1 MKKFNLIIILLL
13 GVFTGFAQNS
23 PNSLGTS
30 YDSISPA
37 IHIAKEPRFLI
48 NMHSA
53 YSVGM
58 GSTFKFYPDDIS
70 SIRIVQNGNSL
81 PSRTT
86 QYSNPTKGLGDGFK
100 IGFGVSYIL
109 NDFINVGLDF
119 DYFNSTIK
127 KNRDSAFTRIS
138 VNSGP
143 QEYYYNDR
151 TTISYEAKLLTLTP
165 NITFKA
171 IARPKWF
178 LYNKLGAIITFRP
191 TSTQKDVTNS
201 KTTTGSQGV
210 MRDSFSTVIKKY
222 DWSIRNPAYGFMAA
236 LGTQVKLGEKLRGFA
251 ELQFSHVVFVIQ
263 KKTLTDYIVDNR
275 SIGSIIPVNSR
286 ELVFVRSF
294 TSTNTYDPN
303 RPAQTLI
310 QRIPIT
316 YLGLQVGLAWPL

>member
-1 MKKFNLIIILLL
+1 MKKINLTIIFIM
-13 GVFTGFAQNS
+13 GIFIGFAQNS
-23 PNSLGTS
+23 PNSLVTLN
-30 YDSISPA
+30 DSISPA
-37 IHIAKEPRFLI
+37 IHIAREPRFLI

-70 SIRIVQNGNSL
+70 SIRISQNGIGV
-81 PSRTT
+81 PSRTI
-86 QYSNPTKGLGDGFK
+86 QYANPTKGLGDGFK
-100 IGFGVSYIL
+100 MGFGISYIL

-138 VNSGP
+138 FNNGP
-143 QEYYYNDR
+143 EEYYYNER

-171 IARPKWF
+171 IAKPKWF

-191 TSTQKDVTNS
+191 SSVQKDVTNS
-201 KTTTGSQGV
+201 KTSIASQGI
-210 MRDSFSTVIKKY
+210 MKDSFSTVVKKY

-251 ELQFSHVVFVIQ
+251 EIQFSHIVFVIQ
-263 KKTLTDYIVDNR
+263 KRTLTDYIVDNR
-275 SIGSIIPVNSR
+275 SIESIIPVNSR
-286 ELVFVRSF
+286 ELIFARSF
-294 TSTNTYDPN
+294 TSTNNYDPN